1 MTQQEYEQ
9 KKRECW
15 EEFCKDNGLHAD
27 GKMFAATDK
36 DFIQLI
42 DRAYA
47 LAGQKE
53 PISHEE
59 IEKAAKEYA
68 ETAYYPA
75 PDYNWYESD
84 DEQMRECLSDTFK
97 AGANF
102 ALGKQEKD
110 GIDLKKL
117 DKMLDDAL
125 EKETKESLN
134 QWLSEKDTDTVIQGW
149 VARDEVAIRPALYTS
164 KPLRQK
170 KGFKNGYWSYGM
182 QIGLSL
188 DPSLFPDITW
198 ESDPEPVE
206 ITIKRK
212 NHE

>member
-1 MTQQEYEQ
+1 MNNQDYEQ

-15 EEFCKDNGLHAD
+15 EEFKRTNLD
-27 GKMFAATDK
+27 GEVQWQPVSRYDVFCAA
-36 DFIQLI
+36 F
-42 DRAYA
+42 DRA
-47 LAGQKE
+47 
-53 PISHEE
+53 
-59 IEKAAKEYA
+59 
-68 ETAYYPA
+68 
-75 PDYNWYESD
+75 
-84 DEQMRECLSDTFK
+84 
-97 AGANF
+97 F

-110 GIDLKKL
+110 
-117 DKMLDDAL
+117 A
-125 EKETKESLN
+125 E
-134 QWLSEKDTDTVIQGW
+134 DTVISGW
-149 VARDEVAIRPALYTS
+149 VARDEVAIRPTLYTS

-170 KGFKNGYWSYGM
+170 KGFENGYWSYGM